1 MAKAGFNCWFGAGRR
16 DLAQRLCGMTGV
28 KLTGLTSDLPGRGK
42 GEVNVSGHE
51 AFVFA
56 QGGP

>member
-1 MAKAGFNCWFGAGRR
+1 
-16 DLAQRLCGMTGV
+16 MTGV
-28 KLTGLTSDLPGRGK
+28 KLTGLTSDLLGRGK